1 MLKYGTGWWC
11 RKALSFWF
19 QITLSFSK
27 CAFIFKMRF
36 CFQNHAWADWTSIPI
51 IAYFC
56 AFLNTA
62 AIPILIMS
70 SSHGFTKFLAQA
82 ASKQVELKGQGG
94 EEAGIS
100 RILTKVF

>member
-1 MLKYGTGWWC
+1 M
-11 RKALSFWF
+11 
-19 QITLSFSK
+19 LSFSK

-70 SSHGFTKFLAQA
+70 SSHGFTKILAQA
-82 ASKQVELKGQGG
+82 ASKQVELTGQGG